1 MVGWQKSFITAPILR
16 TSLTWSNDKMDE
28 TNMQHAL
35 HWDGDDVTGWI
46 VTEKFDG
53 CRAYWDGEQLWSRGG
68 KAIDIPDE
76 WRESLPAGVHLD
88 GELFAGYGNSR
99 RVASAIRHGSSKFT
113 AGMMFMVFDAPEAAG
128 DYLARMRTVRGNEVV
143 KLVPISIANSTRRAI
158 ETMEEVQARG
168 GEGLMLRHP
177 RLRYAPGRTNL
188 MLKMKGA
195 E

>member
-1 MVGWQKSFITAPILR
+1 
-16 TSLTWSNDKMDE
+16 
-28 TNMQHAL
+28 MQHAL

-76 WRESLPAGVHLD
+76 WRDALPGTSLD
-88 GELFAGYGNSR
+88 CELFGGYGKQR
-99 RVASAIRHGSSKFT
+99 AVVT
-113 AGMMFMVFDAPEAAG
+113 AARYGRIDGTMRLMVFDAPEAAG
-128 DYLARMRTVRGNEVV
+128 DYLARMATVAVNEVV
-143 KLVPISIANSTRRAI
+143 KLVPISIASSTRHAI

-177 RLRYAPGRTNL
+177 DLQYRPGRTNK

>member
-1 MVGWQKSFITAPILR
+1 MNEGH
-16 TSLTWSNDKMDE
+16 
-28 TNMQHAL
+28 MQHAL
-35 HWDGDDVTGWI
+35 HWEGENVAWWF

-53 CRAYWDGEQLWSRGG
+53 CRAYWDGQTLWSRGG
-68 KAIDIPDE
+68 KAIDIPGE

-113 AGMMFMVFDAPEAAG
+113 AGMMFMVFDAPEATG
-128 DYLARMRTVRGNEVV
+128 DYLARMRTVRGNEIVRPV
-143 KLVPISIANSTRRAI
+143 AVTVASSTRHAI

-188 MLKMKGA
+188 MLKMKGFID
-195 E
+195 

>member
-1 MVGWQKSFITAPILR
+1 
-16 TSLTWSNDKMDE
+16 MDE

-35 HWDGDDVTGWI
+35 HWDGEDVTGWI

-99 RVASAIRHGSSKFT
+99 RVASAIRYGSGKFT
-113 AGMMFMVFDAPEAAG
+113 AGMMFMVFDAPEATG
-128 DYLARMRTVRGNEVV
+128 DYLARMATVAVNEVV
-143 KLVPISIANSTRRAI
+143 KPVAVTVASSTRHAI

-177 RLRYAPGRTNL
+177 DLQYRPGRTNK
-188 MLKMKGA
+188 MLKMK
-195 E
+195 EEL